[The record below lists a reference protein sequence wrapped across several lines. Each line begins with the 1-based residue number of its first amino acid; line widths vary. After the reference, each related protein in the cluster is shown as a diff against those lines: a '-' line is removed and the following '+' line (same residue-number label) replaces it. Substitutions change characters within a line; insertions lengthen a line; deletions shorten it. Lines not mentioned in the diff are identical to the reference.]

1 MTKDMKSNIYSKQ
14 SKFANPTHVA
24 FIYQIDEISIE
35 YLRFAVIDFEGTHL
49 TTALSSNGP

>member
-49 TTALSSNGP
+49 TTALSSNGL